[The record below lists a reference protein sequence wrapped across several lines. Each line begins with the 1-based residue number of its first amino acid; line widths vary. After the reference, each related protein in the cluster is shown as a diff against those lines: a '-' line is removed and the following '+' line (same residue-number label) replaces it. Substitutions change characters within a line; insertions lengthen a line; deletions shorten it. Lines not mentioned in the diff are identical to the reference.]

1 MNRINQFF
9 ILLFFAGLFSCD
21 IKKLPPGDPDQGGLI
36 VPEGFEVLVVSDS
49 VGAARHMAIS
59 EQGDIYVKLRGAKP
73 KGIVALR
80 DVNNDGKADTV
91 KYFGDYEDK
100 GNYGTAMRIHK
111 GYLYFTTA
119 GELIRVKLTPG
130 QLIPSGPY
138 EVIVRDDY
146 KNDKHG
152 YEHIAKPIA
161 FDEQGHVYVPFGSP
175 GDVCQIQNRIPG
187 EPGEYPCSQLEEHG
201 GIWQFDES
209 KPEQT
214 IRDGKHYAT
223 GIRSIVA
230 MDWNKQDQT
239 LYVGIHGR
247 DNLHATWP
255 ALFSSWQS
263 AIFPS
268 EEFMRVKEGTNG
280 GWPYYYFDQEKKK
293 RVLNPEY
300 GGDGNKEGDGS
311 KFTQPLIG
319 FPAHWAPNDLFFYTG
334 NQFPEHYRNGAFI
347 AFHGST
353 NRAPYPQAGYFIGF
367 IPFENGEPT
376 GQWEVFAN
384 GFAGIDPVVNV
395 SDAVYR
401 PMAIAMG
408 PDGSLYFSET
418 EKGKIWRV
426 MFKGDRNN
434 FGTEQLSKMEAEKLK
449 SNIRTPDFTRDNLET
464 GKISE
469 GGAIYNTYC
478 GACHQFN
485 GMGSPGR
492 FPPLAGAEWVTGDKN
507 RLIGV
512 ILNGLSG
519 SIKVK
524 GAPYDGVMP
533 AHAFLK
539 DSEIAAVLTYIRSNF
554 GNQSSPVSSNEVG
567 ALRHKE

>member
-21 IKKLPPGDPDQGGLI
+21 SKKLPPGDPDQGGLI

-49 VGAARHMAIS
+49 VGAARHMAVS

-119 GELIRVKLTPG
+119 GELIRVKLTPD
-130 QLIPSGPY
+130 QLIPAGPY

-395 SDAVYR
+395 SDAIYR

-449 SNIRTPDFTRDNLET
+449 SNIRTPDFTKDNLET
-464 GKISE
+464 GKVSE

-492 FPPLAGAEWVTGDKN
+492 FPPLAGAEWVTGDKS

-554 GNQSSPVSSNEVG
+554 GNQASPVSSNEVG

>member
-49 VGAARHMAIS
+49 VGAARHMAVS

-492 FPPLAGAEWVTGDKN
+492 FPPLAGAEWVTGDKS

>member
-21 IKKLPPGDPDQGGLI
+21 SKKLPPGDPDQGGLI
-36 VPEGFEVLVVSDS
+36 VPEGFDVLVVSDS
-49 VGAARHMAIS
+49 IGAARHMAVS

-146 KNDKHG
+146 KKDKHG

-280 GWPYYYFDQEKKK
+280 GWPYNYYDQEKKK

-300 GGDGNKEGDGS
+300 GGDGTKEGDGS

-367 IPFENGEPT
+367 IPFKNGEPT
-376 GQWEVFAN
+376 GEWEVFAN

-426 MFKGDRNN
+426 MFKGNRNN

-449 SNIRTPDFTRDNLET
+449 SNIRTPDFTKDNLET
-464 GKISE
+464 GKVSE
-469 GGAIYNTYC
+469 GGALYNTYC

-492 FPPLAGAEWVTGDKN
+492 FPPLAGAEWVTGDKS

-554 GNQSSPVSSNEVG
+554 GNQASSVSSNEVG

>member
-1 MNRINQFF
+1 
-9 ILLFFAGLFSCD
+9 
-21 IKKLPPGDPDQGGLI
+21 
-36 VPEGFEVLVVSDS
+36 
-49 VGAARHMAIS
+49 
-59 EQGDIYVKLRGAKP
+59 
-73 KGIVALR
+73 
-80 DVNNDGKADTV
+80 
-91 KYFGDYEDK
+91 
-100 GNYGTAMRIHK
+100 
-111 GYLYFTTA
+111 
-119 GELIRVKLTPG
+119 
-130 QLIPSGPY
+130 
-138 EVIVRDDY
+138 
-146 KNDKHG
+146 
-152 YEHIAKPIA
+152 
-161 FDEQGHVYVPFGSP
+161 
-175 GDVCQIQNRIPG
+175 
-187 EPGEYPCSQLEEHG
+187 
-201 GIWQFDES
+201 
-209 KPEQT
+209 
-214 IRDGKHYAT
+214 
-223 GIRSIVA
+223 
-230 MDWNKQDQT
+230 
-239 LYVGIHGR
+239 
-247 DNLHATWP
+247 
-255 ALFSSWQS
+255 
-263 AIFPS
+263 
-268 EEFMRVKEGTNG
+268 
-280 GWPYYYFDQEKKK
+280 
-293 RVLNPEY
+293 
-300 GGDGNKEGDGS
+300 
-311 KFTQPLIG
+311 LIG

-426 MFKGDRNN
+426 MFKGNRNN

-449 SNIRTPDFTRDNLET
+449 SNIRTPDFTKDNLET
-464 GKISE
+464 GKVSE
-469 GGAIYNTYC
+469 GGALYNTYC
-478 GACHQFN
+478 GACHQYN

-492 FPPLAGAEWVTGDKN
+492 FPPLAGAEWVTGDKS

-519 SIKVK
+519 SIKVN

-554 GNQSSPVSSNEVG
+554 GNQASPVSSNEVG

>member
-21 IKKLPPGDPDQGGLI
+21 SKKLPPGDPDQGGLI
-36 VPEGFEVLVVSDS
+36 VPEGFEVVVVSDS
-49 VGAARHMAIS
+49 VGAARHMAVS

-130 QLIPSGPY
+130 KLIPSGPY

-395 SDAVYR
+395 SDAVHR

-449 SNIRTPDFTRDNLET
+449 SNIRTPDFTKDNLET
-464 GKISE
+464 GKVSE

-492 FPPLAGAEWVTGDKN
+492 FPPLAGAEWVTGDKS

-554 GNQSSPVSSNEVG
+554 GNQASPVSSNEVG

>member
-21 IKKLPPGDPDQGGLI
+21 SKKLPPGDPDQGGLI
-36 VPEGFEVLVVSDS
+36 VPEGFDVLVVSDS
-49 VGAARHMAIS
+49 VGAARHMAVS
-59 EQGDIYVKLRGAKP
+59 EQGEIYVKLRGAKP

-146 KNDKHG
+146 KKDKHG

-280 GWPYYYFDQEKKK
+280 GWPYNYYDQEKKK

-300 GGDGNKEGDGS
+300 GGDGTKEGDGS

-367 IPFENGEPT
+367 IPFKNGEPT
-376 GQWEVFAN
+376 GEWEVFAN

-426 MFKGDRNN
+426 MFKGNRNN

-449 SNIRTPDFTRDNLET
+449 SNIRTPDFTKDNLET
-464 GKISE
+464 GKVSE
-469 GGAIYNTYC
+469 GGALYNTYC

-492 FPPLAGAEWVTGDKN
+492 FPPLAGAEWVTGDKS

-554 GNQSSPVSSNEVG
+554 GNQASSVSSNEVG

>member
-1 MNRINQFF
+1 MNRISYFF
-9 ILLFFAGLFSCD
+9 ITLLFTALCACD
-21 IKKLPPGDPDQGGLI
+21 SEKLPPGDPDKGGLT
-36 VPEGFEVLVVSDS
+36 VPEGFEVLVVADR
-49 VGAARHMAIS
+49 VGPARHMAVS
-59 EQGDIYVKLRGAKP
+59 DNGDVYVKLRGSKP

-80 DVNNDGKADTV
+80 DVNSDGKADTI

-100 GNYGTAMRIHK
+100 GDYGTAMRIHK
-111 GYLYFTTA
+111 GYLYFSTAGEVIRIKMTA
-119 GELIRVKLTPG
+119 GELI
-130 QLIPSGPY
+130 PSGNY

-175 GDVCQIQNRIPG
+175 GDVCQILNRIPG
-187 EPGEYPCSQLEEHG
+187 QPGENPCSQLEEHG
-201 GIWQFDES
+201 GIWQFDEQ
-209 KPEQT
+209 KPGQT
-214 IRDGKHYAT
+214 IRDGKRYAT

-300 GGDGNKEGDGS
+300 GGDGIKQGDGA
-311 KFTQPLIG
+311 KYTQPLIG
-319 FPAHWAPNDLFFYTG
+319 FPAHWAPNDLFFYSG
-334 NQFPEHYRNGAFI
+334 DQFPEHYRNGAFI

-408 PDGSLYFSET
+408 PDGSLYLSET

-426 MFKGDRNN
+426 MFKGNRKT
-434 FGTEQLSKMEAEKLK
+434 FGAEQLSKMEAEKLK
-449 SNIRTPDFTRDNLET
+449 SNIRTPDFEKDNLES
-464 GKISE
+464 GKVTT

-478 GACHQFN
+478 GACHQYN
-485 GMGSPGR
+485 GKGSPGR
-492 FPPLAGAEWVTGDKN
+492 FPPLAGAEWVIGDER

-524 GAPYDGVMP
+524 GIPYDGVMP

-539 DSEIAAVLTYIRSNF
+539 DSEIAAVLTYIRSSF
-554 GNQSSPVSSNEVG
+554 GNQASAVTSNQVG
-567 ALRHKE
+567 AIRNKQ